1 MNQDILFA
9 DIQTWDAKRQ
19 AVSFPAQQAGALI
32 DCWVSLGWLQQR
44 SEGSLVNEADI
55 LSAFI
60 HLRFDLED
68 LAEEKIEDENFEP
81 DGSVVIG

>member
-44 SEGSLVNEADI
+44 TAGTLVNEADI

-60 HLRFDLED
+60 HLASTL
-68 LAEEKIEDENFEP
+68 KISP
-81 DGSVVIG
+81 KKK